1 MEQNITI
8 ENIESLV
15 GKTIKWTSPRSSDNA
30 RYGDYTGV
38 ALIKAYVPGDY
49 RPIKVET
56 ISGDSLEYAFLSRD
70 KFYFAYGDDDRG
82 IGFEEASLWDML
94 DIHDEPEQSLEI
106 KTGNADIDAK
116 MANIMAKLDAEQK
129 RLSAVADELKGYGRM
144 AESEHFR
151 TEVGALVLAQNII
164 LKEFGF

>member
-1 MEQNITI
+1 MKIFLILSCEFKISCTFASPTTKNNNLKHNIMEQNITI
-8 ENIESLV
+8 NNIESLV

-70 KFYFAYGDDDRG
+70 KFYFAYSDDDCG
-82 IGFEEASLWDML
+82 IGFEIVKEA
-94 DIHDEPEQSLEI
+94 
-106 KTGNADIDAK
+106 
-116 MANIMAKLDAEQK
+116 
-129 RLSAVADELKGYGRM
+129 
-144 AESEHFR
+144 
-151 TEVGALVLAQNII
+151 
-164 LKEFGF
+164 